1 VAASTVWKI
10 CIWLALSAG
19 PVGAG
24 EMWITNEKD
33 HTVSVIDTKTQELKA
48 SYNVGLRPRGIIFAK
63 DFSELYVCASDDDR
77 IDVLDPET
85 GVVIRSM
92 PSGEDPEQFAL
103 HPNNRYLYIANEED
117 AMATVLDVTSD
128 EVLAEINVGIE
139 PEGMAVSPDGKIAI
153 VTSETTNMV
162 HWIDTEAQRLFAN
175 TLVGQRPRHGEFNT
189 DGSKL
194 WVSSEIG
201 GAITILNV
209 ATQQIEH
216 IFHLKIPGV
225 SKDLIQPV
233 DIRLTA
239 DGSKG
244 FIALG
249 PANHVAVIDARTYE
263 VLDFVLVGRRVWHLA
278 FDETER
284 HIYST
289 NGISGDVTIINV
301 ASLRPIKTLKVGR
314 FPWGAA
320 FRPD

>member
-1 VAASTVWKI
+1 
-10 CIWLALSAG
+10 
-19 PVGAG
+19 
-24 EMWITNEKD
+24 
-33 HTVSVIDTKTQELKA
+33 
-48 SYNVGLRPRGIIFAK
+48 
-63 DFSELYVCASDDDR
+63 
-77 IDVLDPET
+77 
-85 GVVIRSM
+85 
-92 PSGEDPEQFAL
+92 
-103 HPNNRYLYIANEED
+103 
-117 AMATVLDVTSD
+117 MATVLDVTSD

-162 HWIDTEAQRLFAN
+162 HWIDTEAQWLFAN

-194 WVSSEIG
+194 WVSSEIS

-233 DIRLTA
+233 GIRLTA

-249 PANHVAVIDARTYE
+249 PGNHVVVIDARTYE
-263 VLDFVLVGRRVWHLA
+263 VLDFVFAWRRVGHLA
-278 FDETER
+278 FDENER
-284 HIYST
+284 HIYLT

>member
-1 VAASTVWKI
+1 
-10 CIWLALSAG
+10 
-19 PVGAG
+19 
-24 EMWITNEKD
+24 M
-33 HTVSVIDTKTQELKA
+33 
-48 SYNVGLRPRGIIFAK
+48 
-63 DFSELYVCASDDDR
+63 CASDDDR

-201 GAITILNV
+201 GAITIWNV

-233 DIRLTA
+233 GIRLTA

-244 FIALG
+244 FIAQG

-278 FDETER
+278 FDENER